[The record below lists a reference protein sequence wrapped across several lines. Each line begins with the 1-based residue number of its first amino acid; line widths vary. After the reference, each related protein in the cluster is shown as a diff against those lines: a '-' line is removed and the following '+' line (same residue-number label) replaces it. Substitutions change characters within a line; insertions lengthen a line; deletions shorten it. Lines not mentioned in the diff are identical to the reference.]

1 MRGERSIFLSLFAD
15 DIPTTA
21 TATPE
26 RKGRSEELLTKRNEL
41 LVCRHY
47 YYTRIV
53 ELQYARALER
63 LEDELYL
70 SQRTII
76 NIVNDNYTLLKKI
89 NAEKPEAKY
98 FKQKF
103 PFMVWN

>member
-1 MRGERSIFLSLFAD
+1 MRGERSIFLSLFTD
-15 DIPTTA
+15 DTATTTA
-21 TATPE
+21 AAPE
-26 RKGRSEELLTKRNEL
+26 RKGRSEDLLQKRNEL
-41 LVCRHY
+41 LICRHY

-89 NAEKPEAKY
+89 NSEKPEVKY
-98 FKQKF
+98 FKTKF